1 MQKILTS
8 MFSAGLLL
16 VAGSAWGETWTGQ
29 YGLPGGAAG
38 TYAES
43 RGSLFL
49 DGGGTWKVPDR
60 SGLGVFNRM
69 VVTTPDVA
77 YGGSGSVAIPFELN
91 QRARV
96 TVVIYDM
103 NSTHTGKTGPHGAWI
118 RVAPQPQYV
127 NHSPVMNLEAGS
139 NSWTWDGTA
148 WDGSAAGAGDYEYDV
163 IAFNDFD
170 ANLVGTG
177 HSGAWGQHSVDT
189 NVDPPETWSPYQET
203 PPNVCYYGTV
213 DRDYVAN
220 PTSYEQWTITAFDPQ
235 EENNASGNRPDDL
248 DPSVQ
253 WSSRSSANENLGTTT
268 GILKLKRNDAAKTL
282 DLDTSY
288 GDEGQ
293 GADRG
298 STWWVI
304 PHQNSVYSGSR
315 NGDPLLIGIE
325 VYDKT
330 SGEMTRF
337 NDMLDWFHRV
347 DTDDEG
353 NQSIAQVGISIFAVN
368 DNGIWMTDHATD
380 HFVHTDH
387 DGNVKWCNTTGDGIK
402 DWLSAESAAE
412 LGVASHAAGS
422 NAVTVSMDAHPTGK
436 MSIAID
442 QHNQIGYNFG
452 AFGRDGTGLFFHTF
466 EPELGPYYYGSTLK
480 HIRLIGDGS
489 GKYDGMY
496 PATGVDIATP
506 TERTSEGSGM
516 LIYIPHGIFT
526 GRLSSMTAVE
536 ELGPASTPDSY
547 VLGDAYPNPF
557 NPETTIEF
565 SVPFASQVRIEVF
578 NTAGQLVATLVDEE
592 LGAGS
597 YKSVWNGLDK
607 GAGKVSSGVYFYR
620 MEAGGFTATRSM
632 TLLK

>member
-8 MFSAGLLL
+8 MLSAGLLL
-16 VAGSAWGETWTGQ
+16 VAGSVWGETWTGQ
-29 YGLPGGAAG
+29 YGLPGGAGG

-43 RGSLFL
+43 RGGLFI
-49 DGGGTWKVPDR
+49 DGGGTWKAPDR

-118 RVAPQPQYV
+118 RVTPQPQYV
-127 NHSPVMNLEAGS
+127 NHSPMMNLEAGS

-163 IAFNDFD
+163 IAFNDFE

-203 PPNVCYYGTV
+203 PPNVSYFGTV
-213 DRDYVAN
+213 DRDYIAN
-220 PTSYEQWTITAFDPQ
+220 PTAYEQWTITAFDPQ

-248 DPSVQ
+248 DPSVH

-268 GILKLKRNDAAKTL
+268 GIIKLKRNDAAKTL
-282 DLDTSY
+282 DIDTSY

-304 PHQNSVYSGSR
+304 PHQSSVYSGTRS
-315 NGDPLLIGIE
+315 GDPLLIGIE

-347 DTDDEG
+347 DTDEDG

-402 DWLSAESAAE
+402 DWLSAESAQE
-412 LGVASHAAGS
+412 LGIASHAAGS

-466 EPELGPYYYGSTLK
+466 DPELGPYYYGSTLK

-489 GKYDGMY
+489 GQYDGMY
-496 PATGVDIATP
+496 PATGVDITNP
-506 TERTSEGSGM
+506 TERVSEGNGM
-516 LIYIPHGIFT
+516 LMYIPHGIFT

-565 SVPFASQVRIEVF
+565 SVPFASQVRLEVF